1 MRFRIFK
8 VTDAQDYIITSLLL
22 VFALA
27 IMVQRHQGGIRS
39 LRQISV
45 ATISIM
51 EEPLS
56 GVRLYRQALNTN
68 EYLQQQNILLQ
79 DELSRLRSLEQE
91 NQELRAMLA
100 LRDSSE
106 IVLHPARVITKDL
119 NGFNN
124 FLTIDAG
131 SSDSLRIG
139 MPLVTSDG
147 LAGRIVL
154 TGSKYSQVMPYYNS
168 LFRVSARVQRNQ
180 ALGIVSWSGEMYGDL
195 VMNYVPRTVEVDSG
209 DVIETSGYG
218 NQFPSGV
225 PIGTVVRTIDEPG
238 KETQII
244 YLRPY
249 VDLSELTRGFVMLFE
264 PDTAVTDLNENYE
277 AMFE

>member
-27 IMVQRHQGGIRS
+27 IMVQRHQGGIRTM
-39 LRQISV
+39 RQISI

-91 NQELRAMLA
+91 NEELRAMLA

-106 IVLHPARVITKDL
+106 IRMHPAHVVTKDL
-119 NGFNN
+119 TGFNN

-131 SSDSLRIG
+131 TADSLKIG

-154 TGSKYSQVMPYYNS
+154 TGHNYSQVMPFYNS

-180 ALGIVSWSGEMYGDL
+180 ALGIVSWTGDMYGDL
-195 VMNYVPRTVEVDSG
+195 VMNFVPRTVQVDSG

-225 PIGTVVRTIDEPG
+225 PIGSVIRTQDDPG

-244 YLRPY
+244 FLKPY
-249 VDLSELTRGFVMLFE
+249 VDLSELTRGFVMMFT
-264 PDTAVTDLNENYE
+264 PDTAVSSLNENYE